1 MTCPSKELN
10 RNALNHGESQISW
23 LNLKN
28 SGSTKNHRT
37 RELSTGFEGQ
47 GHQKKRQKVLMCDS
61 YNKSHKE
68 TPPKLC
74 HENPKKILLKSQK
87 EKMGETTKALRNHV
101 ESSIHTKKGSYK
113 V

>member
-1 MTCPSKELN
+1 
-10 RNALNHGESQISW
+10 
-23 LNLKN
+23 
-28 SGSTKNHRT
+28 
-37 RELSTGFEGQ
+37 
-47 GHQKKRQKVLMCDS
+47 MCDS

>member
-1 MTCPSKELN
+1 MGNPKS
-10 RNALNHGESQISW
+10 R
-23 LNLKN
+23 
-28 SGSTKNHRT
+28 GSTSRT
-37 RELSTGFEGQ
+37 QVPPKTTEPESFPRVLRGKVTK
-47 GHQKKRQKVLMCDS
+47 KKRQKVLMCDS